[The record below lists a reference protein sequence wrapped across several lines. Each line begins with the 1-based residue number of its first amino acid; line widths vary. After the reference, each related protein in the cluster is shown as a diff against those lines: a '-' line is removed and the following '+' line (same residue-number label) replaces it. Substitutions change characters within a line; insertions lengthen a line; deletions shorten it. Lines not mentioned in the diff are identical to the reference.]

1 MIKKII
7 KYIFLISM
15 ISSLL
20 VIIIVPLID
29 NNDKKNI
36 KLYDDISL
44 YVDSEYNQLSD
55 NYIYKITSDN
65 CANYLPGYNEFE
77 FKDNINGF
85 YVFDGSKTVLRTSI
99 SFVLELQ
106 FKKTSEYERFISYE
120 YSRCEYDFD
129 KIISYNGYE
138 CHITKSKDL
147 TYFYYEKDIPYQFGM
162 LCKNIEMQ
170 KVRYVYFRECESS
183 VDERFNVVFQNTNCD
198 W

>member
-1 MIKKII
+1 MKVIKQLNKCCLVVL
-7 KYIFLISM
+7 IFMFLL
-15 ISSLL
+15 SSCKTEILR
-20 VIIIVPLID
+20 
-29 NNDKKNI
+29 
-36 KLYDDISL
+36 
-44 YVDSEYNQLSD
+44 SD
-55 NYIYKITSDN
+55 NLDLYINDNFESISNYDIYKRTSNN
-65 CANYLPGYNEFE
+65 CKSYFPKYENFEYKEFVY
-77 FKDNINGF
+77 GF

-106 FKKTSEYERFISYE
+106 FQKTSEYERFISYE

-162 LCKNIEMQ
+162 LCKNIEKQ